1 MTGLLRA
8 LGPEVRYRLAL
19 LHLWQ
24 FALVVFW
31 LTGASHGA

>member
-1 MTGLLRA
+1 MTGRLRA
-8 LGPEVRYRLAL
+8 FAPDLRYRLAL

-31 LTGASHGA
+31 LTGAAS